1 MKPEEASN
9 NVQKIKNYMCAGD
22 PMWDTTVIEQTIDT
36 AIDALQSKLDEREI
50 WKISSVFQNYYC
62 MGISEIAEED
72 EVCCSLF
79 EKLGLI

>member
-1 MKPEEASN
+1 MTAELAIECLKT
-9 NVQKIKNYMCAGD
+9 QKQFADDMTKDAIDMAVDTIKN
-22 PMWDTTVIEQTIDT
+22 
-36 AIDALQSKLDEREI
+36 KLDGREI

-62 MGISEIAEED
+62 LGLSEIAEED

>member
-1 MKPEEASN
+1 MTNNEASKYLTQHCN
-9 NVQKIKNYMCAGD
+9 PDYPKGKTEWETAINM
-22 PMWDTTVIEQTIDT
+22 
-36 AIDALQSKLDEREI
+36 AIDALKSKLDEHEI

-79 EKLGLI
+79 EKLGLL

>member
-1 MKPEEASN
+1 MIDKNLAIEC
-9 NVQKIKNYMCAGD
+9 IKTQRQFVD
-22 PMWDTTVIEQTIDT
+22 DTTKD
-36 AIDALQSKLDEREI
+36 AIDMAVDALKSKLDEHEI
-50 WKISSVFQNYYC
+50 WKISSVFQNYFC